1 MGSYRG
7 PKCRLCRRE
16 GTRLYLKGERCY
28 TKKCAVERRRAQD
41 GRVFPPGQHGQMP
54 RRVSD
59 YSWQLREKQKMRRIY
74 GLMERQF
81 RNYFRDALRAR
92 GITGE
97 VFLATLER
105 RLDNVVYRLG
115 FASSRR
121 EARTLV
127 THKHFEVNG
136 TATNIPSFI
145 MRPGDVVSVRQKSR
159 KVLPI
164 QTALERSQS
173 SSVPAWVEIDSKKM
187 EGKVVSI
194 PERSQID
201 TQVNEQL
208 VVEFYSRA

>member
-1 MGSYRG
+1 MARNTGAV
-7 PKCRLCRRE
+7 CRLCRRE
-16 GTRLYLKGERCY
+16 GSRLYLKGERCY
-28 TKKCAVERRRAQD
+28 TKKCSVERRRSQD

-59 YSWQLREKQKMRRIY
+59 YSFQLREKQKMRRIY
-74 GLMERQF
+74 GLAERQF
-81 RNYFRDALRAR
+81 RNYFRDALRER
-92 GITGE
+92 GVTGE

-105 RLDNVVYRLG
+105 RLDNIVYRLG

-127 THKHFEVNG
+127 SHKHFEVNG
-136 TATNIPSFI
+136 RTTNIPSCI
-145 MRPGDVVSVRQKSR
+145 LRPGDVVTVRSKSR
-159 KVLPI
+159 KILPI
-164 QTALERSQS
+164 AAALERSQS
-173 SSVPAWVEIDSKKM
+173 STIPAWMEVDRQKM
-187 EGKVVSI
+187 EGKVLAH

>member
-1 MGSYRG
+1 VASYRG

-28 TKKCAVERRRAQD
+28 TKKCSVERRRSQD
-41 GRVFPPGQHGQMP
+41 GRVYPPGQHGQVP

-59 YSWQLREKQKMRRIY
+59 YSWQLREKQKVRRTY

-92 GITGE
+92 GVTGE

-127 THKHFEVNG
+127 CHRHFEVNG
-136 TATNIPSFI
+136 RTTNVPSCI
-145 MRPGDVVSVRQKSR
+145 LRPGDVVAVRQKSR
-159 KVLPI
+159 KVQPI
-164 QTALERSQS
+164 TAALERSQS
-173 SSVPAWVEIDSKKM
+173 SRVPSWIEVDTEKLQ
-187 EGKVVSI
+187 GKI
-194 PERSQID
+194 LALPERSQID